1 MDVPEY
7 RRQVEAELEQAAQQ
21 QTSFR
26 ELLGSRPAAR
36 RKMAPAAAALQDDD
50 DLTAAVEVLSD
61 RSADL
66 ELQIAALQVINI
78 TSRHAPS

>member
-7 RRQVEAELEQAAQQ
+7 RRQVEAELEQAAEQ

-26 ELLGSRPAAR
+26 ELLASRPAAR
-36 RKMAPAAAALQDDD
+36 RSMYCVTVP
-50 DLTAAVEVLSD
+50 LTWSCKPPRF
-61 RSADL
+61 RSSTS
-66 ELQIAALQVINI
+66 